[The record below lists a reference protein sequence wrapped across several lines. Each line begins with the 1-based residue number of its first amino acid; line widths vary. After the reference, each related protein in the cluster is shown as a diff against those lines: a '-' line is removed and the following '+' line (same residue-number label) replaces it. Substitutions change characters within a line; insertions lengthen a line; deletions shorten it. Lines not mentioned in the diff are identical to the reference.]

1 MEFVSLQLKDQI
13 KKRLSSASIYKK
25 VTQKNHGFCP
35 VAFLLSLNR
44 NNLTAVRCINI
55 KRTAIH
61 NKKTLLVINSK
72 ESN

>member
-1 MEFVSLQLKDQI
+1 MAKRNEKDACE
-13 KKRLSSASIYKK
+13 S
-25 VTQKNHGFCP
+25 KNAKEKATGHSHGFRDYFH
-35 VAFLLSLNR
+35 VLFGVTLSLNR